1 MLSDFMTLC
10 WGMQYLT
17 THLDDDSSLDGARWL
32 SAIAQELNNQLT
44 DEDGVEELLP
54 YLIKLKELSKELK
67 ANERF
72 LQPLRKNLK
81 ELFRQIDDLAPDM
94 HAQEKP
100 LLTTEK
106 RQPSVTVKRGRPAAI
121 YLKSAPQVQERKD
134 IVRKVLVGLFDEQAQ
149 RFMLDGATIAGS
161 HLAALLFNIGIEQDW
176 ACDGC
181 TMGSFYNLLEEIMQ
195 SDKERVVLRHMDQ
208 TGARNLVK
216 NWKEDYFTHSFTG
229 KRTLLS
235 ACSKTIDEKYKN
247 SSFYA
252 RQMKEK
258 LDEEKIKRGKLVN
271 YMIDRGFIHPII
283 PDN

>member
-1 MLSDFMTLC
+1 MTLC

-32 SAIAQELNNQLT
+32 AAVAQELNTQLSG
-44 DEDGVEELLP
+44 EGGVEELLP
-54 YLIKLKELSKELK
+54 YLAKLKEQSKELK
-67 ANERF
+67 ASERF
-72 LQPLRKNLK
+72 LQPLRRNLK
-81 ELFRQIDDLAPDM
+81 ELFRQIDDLAPDVRVE
-94 HAQEKP
+94 AKP

-106 RQPSVTVKRGRPAAI
+106 RQPSVPVKRGRPASV
-121 YLKSAPQVQERKD
+121 YLKPVPQVQERKD
-134 IVRKVLVGLFDEQAQ
+134 IIRQVLVGLYDEQAQ
-149 RFMLDGATIAGS
+149 RFMLDGTSIAGS
-161 HLAALLFNIGIEQDW
+161 RLAALLYNIGIEQDW
-176 ACDGC
+176 TTDDC
-181 TMGSFYNLLEEIMQ
+181 TMGSFYSLLEEIMQ

-271 YMIDRGFIHPII
+271 YMIDKGFIHPIT
-283 PDN
+283 PTN

>member
-1 MLSDFMTLC
+1 MTLC

-32 SAIAQELNNQLT
+32 AAVAQELNTRLP
-44 DEDGVEELLP
+44 EEGGVEELLP
-54 YLIKLKELSKELK
+54 YLAKLKEQSKELK
-67 ANERF
+67 ASERF
-72 LQPLRKNLK
+72 LQPLRRNLK
-81 ELFRQIDDLAPDM
+81 ELFRQIDDLAPDVRVE
-94 HAQEKP
+94 AKP

-106 RQPSVTVKRGRPAAI
+106 RQPSVPVKRGRPASV
-121 YLKSAPQVQERKD
+121 YLKPVPQVQERKD
-134 IVRKVLVGLFDEQAQ
+134 IIRQVLVGLYDEQAQ
-149 RFMLDGATIAGS
+149 RFMLDGTSIAGS
-161 HLAALLFNIGIEQDW
+161 RLAALLYNIGIEQDW
-176 ACDGC
+176 TTDGC
-181 TMGSFYNLLEEIMQ
+181 TMGSFYSLLEEIMQ

-283 PDN
+283 PNN